1 MMIKNLTAP
10 QGNSFNQAKKVKRV
24 IKVAQNNNSLGS
36 SNLLSAHLIS
46 SGEQINQRHSPLNAA
61 GNNFS
66 AKKVKKIHK
75 KKVVS

>member
-1 MMIKNLTAP
+1 MMVKNLTAP
-10 QGNSFNQAKKVKRV
+10 QGNSLNQAKKVKRV

-36 SNLLSAHLIS
+36 SNLLSAHLIA
-46 SGEQINQRHSPLNAA
+46 SGDQINQRHSPLNA